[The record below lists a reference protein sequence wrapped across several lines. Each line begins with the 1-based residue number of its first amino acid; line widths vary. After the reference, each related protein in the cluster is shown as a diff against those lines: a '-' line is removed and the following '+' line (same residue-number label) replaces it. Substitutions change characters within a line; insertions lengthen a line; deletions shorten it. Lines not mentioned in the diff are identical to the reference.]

1 MHVNTTGDERAKLA
15 AADAV
20 ARMNG
25 RMRYK
30 LSVEDKERLAAAIV
44 RSDAQDD
51 LLFRNSPVRFTPTLW
66 SLTGILSRVALLWTR
81 WRKGSVDDERAALS
95 EAHYKVRQSGAVA
108 LVIALLVSVVC
119 GVIEFGLP
127 AELALQM
134 ARDKVRPVTASGDI
148 VVIAQDDKSAAQ
160 FGRWPWPR
168 RHDAALVDMLREMG
182 AKTIVFN
189 RVFAEGTDP
198 ENDAAFAAALSRADG
213 KVWLGA
219 QFNENIITGR
229 RESVLPI
236 PAFRGKSQQAHTNIW
251 LDAFGFTKS
260 IPFSNMI
267 DGIEYASSASVL
279 ASRIARRGEL
289 RPDTAIKYKTIP
301 TISMVDILEG
311 RVDHSAIIGKSVVVG
326 LTMSASGDV
335 QAVVGQGQAPSVY
348 TRVIAA
354 ETIKNGIA
362 HELGW
367 LPPLL
372 IAALIGLVCVTQ
384 RARSRRAWAVTAGG
398 VGLLATMLIGD
409 RIGLHFEM
417 IPAFLLLG
425 VVVVREGVKRKVVAA
440 TTTHPVSG
448 LPNLTELYHIKGRE
462 TCTIL
467 ALKVEQYQAVI
478 GNLPAVRQ
486 RELIHAVAARI
497 GIVCP
502 DSIVHQGDDGLFV
515 WLIPHG
521 SEGDIDTLPGQL
533 LALFMV
539 DISDSYEMRMI
550 GVSVGRSADLSLKFG
565 ERLAVTSDRAIA
577 SAYITLRQVL

>member
-20 ARMNG
+20 TRMNG

-30 LSVEDKERLAAAIV
+30 LSVEDQERLAAAIV

-51 LLFRNSPVRFTPTLW
+51 LLFRNSPVRFTPPLW
-66 SLTGILSRVALLWTR
+66 SLTGVLSRVALLWTR
-81 WRKGSVDDERAALS
+81 WRGGSVDDERAALS

-134 ARDKVRPVTASGDI
+134 ARDKARPIAASGDI

-168 RHDAALVDMLREMG
+168 HHDAALVDKLREMG

-189 RVFAEGTDP
+189 QVFAEGTDP
-198 ENDAAFAAALSRADG
+198 ENDAAFAAALGRANG
-213 KVWLGA
+213 TIWLGV
-219 QFNENIITGR
+219 QFNENAITGNR
-229 RESVLPI
+229 VPVV
-236 PAFRGKSQQAHTNIW
+236 PMAMFRVKSRQAHGNVW
-251 LDAFGFTKS
+251 YDAFGYTKNV
-260 IPFSNMI
+260 PFHSKVS
-267 DGIEYASSASVL
+267 GEKYASSASVL
-279 ASRIARRGEL
+279 AGSLVDAEDL
-289 RPDTAIKYKTIP
+289 RPDAAIQFRSIP
-301 TISMVDILEG
+301 TVSMIDVVQG
-311 RVDHSAIIGKSVVVG
+311 RVESSALAGKSVVIG
-326 LTMSASGDV
+326 NTISTTGD
-335 QAVVGQGQAPSVY
+335 ARSILGQGAAPSVY
-348 TRVIAA
+348 MRVIAA

-362 HELGW
+362 RELGW

-372 IAALIGLVCVTQ
+372 AAALIVLACVSQ
-384 RARSRRAWAVTAGG
+384 RARRRRA
-398 VGLLATMLIGD
+398 LMLATGGIGLFAMILIGD
-409 RIGLHFEM
+409 RMGLHFEM
-417 IPAFLLLG
+417 VPALFLLSIFAI
-425 VVVVREGVKRKVVAA
+425 REGVKRKVVAA
-440 TTTHPVSG
+440 TTTHPISG

-502 DSIVHQGDDGLFV
+502 NSIVHQGDDGLFV